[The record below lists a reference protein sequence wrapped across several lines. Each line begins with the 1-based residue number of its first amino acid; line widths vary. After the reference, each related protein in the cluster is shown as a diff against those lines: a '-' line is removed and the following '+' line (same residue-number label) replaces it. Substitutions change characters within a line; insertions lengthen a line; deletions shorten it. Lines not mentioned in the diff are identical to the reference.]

1 MQMTYN
7 SNRKLKAAFFYYP
20 VGPQKTFPLKI
31 GSSSRSEKIVK
42 KIDRYDIKIDIT
54 LLKLRISFLKPILL
68 PKISKVFW
76 GPTG

>member
-1 MQMTYN
+1 M
-7 SNRKLKAAFFYYP
+7 KHFECILKATFFYYP

-31 GSSSRSEKIVK
+31 SSSSQSEKIVK
-42 KIDRYDIKIDIT
+42 KIDRYNIKIDIT